1 MTDARKPNS
10 KDRERGRELA
20 QLRKDRRLTQAAVAE
35 RIGVSTQQY
44 GKYERG
50 ENRLSVDRYDAI
62 LKCLDDLKPGLA
74 TGLGEKSQANFDAPI
89 SKSALQKRVD
99 EMQAALKLFQRHLD
113 QL

>member
-1 MTDARKPNS
+1 MNTGKIITNLRDEKGWS
-10 KDRERGRELA
+10 QSELA
-20 QLRKDRRLTQAAVAE
+20 QFSQ
-35 RIGVSTQQY
+35 VSRVMI